1 MNGVRCDIS
10 GAPASQKGR
19 RRRRRPLWHGLATEA
34 RVEGD
39 DQVSRVPRAVDDEVT
54 LQLLRTPDLAGP
66 LSISDAVVALR
77 RADALLRNVPFM
89 RDQRLVLL
97 RWSEAWLQV
106 ALGRLDKLASNRQS
120 DDLRNRLAEARR
132 FAGVAHCDVLELI
145 HQVQA
150 GQLFEFVGFA
160 RYNLCRSVALA
171 RDQERQDLEPSAAP
185 CEW

>member
-1 MNGVRCDIS
+1 MNGVRGDIS
-10 GAPASQKGR
+10 GALASQKGR
-19 RRRRRPLWHGLATEA
+19 RHRRRLLWHGLAREA

-39 DQVSRVPRAVDDEVT
+39 DQVGRVPRPVDDEPT

-66 LSISDAVVALR
+66 LSIGDAVVALR

-106 ALGRLDKLASNRQS
+106 ALGRLDELARNRPS
-120 DDLRNRLAEARR
+120 DDSRNRLAEATR
-132 FAGVAHCDVLELI
+132 FAGVAHRDVLELI
-145 HQVQA
+145 QQAQA
-150 GQLFEFVGFA
+150 GQVFELVGFA
-160 RYNLCRSVALA
+160 RYNLCRAVALA
-171 RDQERQDLEPSAAP
+171 RAQERQDLEPCAAP